1 MHIIMRMFLF
11 ATGNKCVFFLYIFF
25 SFPFQSVVVL
35 VQFDDILFCLYNR
48 MISLISLT

>member
-1 MHIIMRMFLF
+1 MRMFLF

-25 SFPFQSVVVL
+25 SFQSVVVL
-35 VQFDDILFCLYNR
+35 VQSDDILFCLYNR